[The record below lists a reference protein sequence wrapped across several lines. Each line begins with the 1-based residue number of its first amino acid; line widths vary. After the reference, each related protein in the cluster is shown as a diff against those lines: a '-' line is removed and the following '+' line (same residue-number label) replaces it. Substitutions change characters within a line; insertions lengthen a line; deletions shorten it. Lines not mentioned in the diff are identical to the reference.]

1 MTQDLGNRSIL
12 LDAIPLVHFCC
23 CHLCFW
29 CHIQTIIAQTNVKKL
44 FFSLRFSSRNFM
56 DSDLMFRFFIH
67 FELIFCMVW
76 INMSNWGWGEA
87 EMGRFWHRCIKFKLC
102 NWVSL
107 GILTYNNMM
116 IINNTYF
123 ILNICL
129 QSASQV
135 FSYTL
140 RKFFFFFFTLRSNMA
155 WIFIVDRLNEIHP
168 LLEWCKRQRQE
179 ASRGL

>member
-56 DSDLMFRFFIH
+56 DSDLMFRFLIH

-140 RKFFFFFFTLRSNMA
+140 RKFFIFVYFFY
-155 WIFIVDRLNEIHP
+155 VEV
-168 LLEWCKRQRQE
+168 KY
-179 ASRGL
+179 GLDFYCR